1 MQQPVRYNPRS
12 FLLWT
17 HCGRYRSSPHIFDSG
32 HTSGSNSARVNRAR
46 AVPTPLSRV
55 TIHKAYEVD
64 QMNHHHISF
73 IGAESANGPW
83 TRDGQ
88 LRDKTA
94 GPEPDVEV
102 DNSAEAHSQE
112 LNEVSTAV

>member
-12 FLLWT
+12 FLLRA

-32 HTSGSNSARVNRAR
+32 HTSGSNRAR
-46 AVPTPLSRV
+46 AVPNSLSRV
-55 TIHKAYEVD
+55 TIHKTYEVD
-64 QMNHHHISF
+64 QMNHHHIPF
-73 IGAESANGPW
+73 IGEESADGPW
-83 TRDGQ
+83 DGH

-102 DNSAEAHSQE
+102 GNSAETHSQD
-112 LNEVSTAV
+112 LAEVSTAV